1 VRLLYALFA
10 LSLCLPANAEDKWVY
25 VKSGP
30 FEVWTNGPDK
40 QAKLR
45 LLEAEQ
51 FRHAL
56 TNLLG
61 KQELKIIWPIRILA
75 VKDKRATIKPLTL
88 VRDTYLTVI
97 PNEQPLGPDFRRAAA
112 RLFLDA
118 NTKRYPQ
125 TLDQGIEEVLSA
137 LEVNGTH
144 IYLGAPPADKRTPG
158 WAKIHMMLTS
168 DFAARSRVYL
178 SNLEQGSDE
187 GTASRNAFDKSPA
200 EIEQMVKA
208 HAAKTTYE
216 LKPLPGKS
224 ISIEREYYS
233 KSLPS
238 DQARIAE
245 VDAAM
250 TKAASLSDLQT
261 PEAFET
267 QEQYEKAITA
277 GSKSARA
284 WFQRAIQLRDAKT
297 TDQAR
302 AAFKKA
308 AELNPL
314 WGAPHAEL
322 AKLEAAVPVRSY
334 LEWKQAA
341 TLEVRNVEY
350 WRAYAVS
357 ATEANQFT
365 EAAKAWSGA
374 ERAAPTD
381 KERAELK
388 QARLDLEAKRAEFA
402 SAERRKASEERERE
416 IARLKA
422 EAMAEIRKAEAKA
435 NDRLGPVEGVERAKA
450 EKWWDGP
457 AGEKATG
464 QLTQVDCLAGGVARL
479 VVTTAPG
486 KIQKLVIRDSK
497 KITVIDLTNS
507 NESSFGCGP
516 QKPPRAVVVTYQPK
530 ADAKLGT
537 AGDVLQV
544 EFR

>member
-10 LSLCLPANAEDKWVY
+10 LSLLLPAHAEDKWVY

-30 FEVWTNGPDK
+30 SEVWTNGPDK

-75 VKDKRATIKPLTL
+75 VKDKRATVKPLTL

-137 LEVNGTH
+137 LEVDGTH

-250 TKAASLSDLQT
+250 SKAASLSDLQT

-297 TDQAR
+297 LDQAR

-314 WGAPHAEL
+314 WGAP
-322 AKLEAAVPVRSY
+322 
-334 LEWKQAA
+334 
-341 TLEVRNVEY
+341 
-350 WRAYAVS
+350 YAVS
-357 ATEANQFT
+357 ATEANQFS

-374 ERAAPTD
+374 ERSAPTD

-435 NDRLGPVEGVERAKA
+435 NDRLGPVEGVDRAKA

-457 AGEKATG
+457 AGEKANG

-479 VVTTAPG
+479 SITTTPG
-486 KIQKLVIRDSK
+486 KVQKLVIRDSK

-507 NESSFGCGP
+507 KESSFGCGP
-516 QKPPRAVVVTYQPK
+516 QKPSRAVLVTYQPK

-544 EFR
+544 EFK